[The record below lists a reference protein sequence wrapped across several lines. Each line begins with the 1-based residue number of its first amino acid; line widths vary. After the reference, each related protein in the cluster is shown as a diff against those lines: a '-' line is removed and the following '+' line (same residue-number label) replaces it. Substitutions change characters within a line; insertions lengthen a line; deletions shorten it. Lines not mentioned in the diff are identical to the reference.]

1 MEEQTEIKGPFLL
14 CKMQPQPQH
23 PCKKKAWKILR
34 TCEGCLITTSTAD
47 KVVVE
52 MNRAIGDIYRRW
64 NSQRPVNRQFPVPEV
79 RLVVK
84 QQTAF
89 FEDTDYHIYAICPV
103 AKSIKEL

>member
-23 PCKKKAWKILR
+23 PSKKEAWKILR
-34 TCEGCLITTSTAD
+34 TCEGCLITTSTAER
-47 KVVVE
+47 VVSE
-52 MNRAIGDIYRRW
+52 MNRSISEIYRRW
-64 NSQRPVNRQFPVPEV
+64 NSQRPSNRQFPVPEV
-79 RLVVK
+79 RLVVE

-89 FEDTDYHIYAICPV
+89 FEDTDFHIYAICPM

>member
-23 PCKKKAWKILR
+23 PCKKEAWKILR
-34 TCEGCLITTSTAD
+34 TCEGCLITTATAN

-64 NSQRPVNRQFPVPEV
+64 NSQRPVNRQYTAPVV
-79 RLVVK
+79 RIVVEH
-84 QQTAF
+84 QTAF
-89 FEDTDYHIYAICPV
+89 FEDTDFHIYAICPM

>member
-1 MEEQTEIKGPFLL
+1 MEVQTIKGPFLL
-14 CKMQPQPQH
+14 CRMQPQPQH
-23 PCKKKAWKILR
+23 PCKKEAWKALR
-34 TCEGCLITTSTAD
+34 TCEGCIITVPTAN
-47 KVVVE
+47 KIVAE
-52 MNRAIGDIYRRW
+52 MNRAISEIYRRW

-79 RLVVK
+79 RVVVK

>member
-23 PCKKKAWKILR
+23 PCKKEAWKILR

-47 KVVVE
+47 KVVSK
-52 MNRAIGDIYRRW
+52 MNRAISDIYRRW
-64 NSQRPVNRQFPVPEV
+64 NSQRPSNSQFPVPQV
-79 RLVVK
+79 GVVMK

-89 FEDTDYHIYAICPV
+89 FEDSDFHVYAICPV

>member
-1 MEEQTEIKGPFLL
+1 MKEQTEIKGPFLL

-23 PCKKKAWKILR
+23 PSKKEAWKILR
-34 TCEGCLITTSTAD
+34 TCEGCIITTSTAD

-79 RLVVK
+79 RVVVK

>member
-1 MEEQTEIKGPFLL
+1 MEEQTEIMGPFLL

-23 PCKKKAWKILR
+23 PCKKEAWKILR
-34 TCEGCLITTSTAD
+34 KCEGCLITTSTAD
-47 KVVVE
+47 KVVVK
-52 MNRAIGDIYRRW
+52 MNRAIGNIY
-64 NSQRPVNRQFPVPEV
+64 RQFPVPEV
-79 RLVVK
+79 RVVVK